1 MTTERKKGKFRII
14 KRVYLGFSVLD
25 PREVEMYEFWH
36 SYIKKKK
43 KRFIK
48 QNYVRLT
55 QIALSFMSNM
65 IDTVSFIINIK
76 FEDFIKDTLKDFK
89 ERFDTSN

>member
-1 MTTERKKGKFRII
+1 M
-14 KRVYLGFSVLD
+14 L
-25 PREVEMYEFWH
+25 
-36 SYIKKKK
+36 
-43 KRFIK
+43 IK

-55 QIALSFMSNM
+55 QIALSFMSNL
-65 IDTVSFIINIK
+65 IDTDSFIINIK